1 MIVSMT
7 GYGRSL
13 KENNNYQV
21 TVEMKAVN
29 HRFCEINIR
38 MPRQFFFIE
47 DQLKKVIGRYISR
60 GKVDVFINLNGEG
73 IVNRKLSVDWDLV
86 DQYFET
92 FEKMSTR
99 YTSPQNF
106 PLETLILHENVVDV
120 QESDDASEGLTNMV
134 VSAAEEAVKQ
144 LREMREKEGNEL
156 HHDLHTRI
164 DNLAQRTADLKENVP
179 NVQKNYREKLTKR
192 VQEFVAGT
200 MEIDESRILTEVAVY
215 ADKADIQEEITRI
228 MSHVKQFNEILTQG
242 KVVGRKLDFIVQE
255 LNREINTIG
264 SKANDILIS
273 QNVVNL
279 KSELEK
285 IREQVQNIE

>member
-106 PLETLILHENVVDV
+106 PLETLLLHENVVDV
-120 QESDDASEGLTNMV
+120 QESDDVSEGLKNMV

-228 MSHVKQFNEILTQG
+228 MSHLKQFNEILTQG

-264 SKANDILIS
+264 SKANDISIS
-273 QNVVNL
+273 QHVVNL